1 MSIKKSNP
9 QDNLNSENLS
19 QNQAD
24 SGQESTSEGVPNG
37 PGSLNEAGTGTIKV
51 IN

>member
-9 QDNLNSENLS
+9 QDNLNPEDPSL
-19 QNQAD
+19 NQAD
-24 SGQESTSEGVPNG
+24 SGQESTSDGVPNG
-37 PGSLNEAGTGTIKV
+37 SGSLNESGTGTIKV